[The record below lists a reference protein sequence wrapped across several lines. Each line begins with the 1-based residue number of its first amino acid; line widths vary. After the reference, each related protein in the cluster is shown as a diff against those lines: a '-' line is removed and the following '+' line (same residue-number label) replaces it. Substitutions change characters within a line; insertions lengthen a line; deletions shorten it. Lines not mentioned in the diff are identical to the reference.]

1 MRTWNPISR
10 VIQVKA
16 FNPMTLATL
25 IPSSGIAATAV
36 IAGLYIFGLFLTAI
50 TSRPPAVPSPCPS
63 NQDAQR

>member
-1 MRTWNPISR
+1 
-10 VIQVKA
+10 
-16 FNPMTLATL
+16 MTLATL